1 MSIDIMA
8 AVWKNGPA
16 NSTDRFVLLSLADRA
31 DETGYCYP
39 SYTDIAKRCA
49 VSRPTVV
56 KSMNRLREEGWL
68 RTEAQYKKDGSRSS
82 NGIYIDLC
90 RLSAVAVGGKE
101 SLPPL
106 VKKQDHPSKETIPG
120 VVKNLYGGGKESLP
134 KSSINHQSET
144 PSNPVAVLA
153 DHFRAKT
160 GIEPPHESA
169 SSWRD
174 NWQPT
179 LSAILDRADGDIER
193 AKTVIDAS
201 LEFAWGRGNNTK
213 GRTYPVASP
222 HSLRTI
228 SVNQAATQQT
238 VAAVADDDTIWQ
250 RALAAVTRRD
260 FTDERLKAAI
270 RAIGGTGRIA
280 SANGHDTEM
289 LKRSLGHAYRN
300 VAAA

>member
-1 MSIDIMA
+1 MNLSLWGIRHPLAAGLAFAVMCIAGLWGFRQLPISSLPGWKARAEHGIEFRHMGADEMA
-8 AVWKNGPA
+8 AIQPGLAP
-16 NSTDRFVLLSLADRA
+16 RFTRGTFTPGWYSIADPKLYTLA
-31 DETGYCYP
+31 
-39 SYTDIAKRCA
+39 
-49 VSRPTVV
+49 
-56 KSMNRLREEGWL
+56 
-68 RTEAQYKKDGSRSS
+68 
-82 NGIYIDLC
+82 
-90 RLSAVAVGGKE
+90 
-101 SLPPL
+101 
-106 VKKQDHPSKETIPG
+106 
-120 VVKNLYGGGKESLP
+120 
-134 KSSINHQSET
+134 
-144 PSNPVAVLA
+144 LA

-160 GIEPPHESA
+160 SIEPPHESA

-179 LSAILDRADGDIER
+179 LSAILERAGGDMER
-193 AKTVIDAS
+193 AKAVIDAS

-238 VAAVADDDTIWQ
+238 AAAAADDDTLWQ
-250 RALAAVTRRD
+250 RAVAAVTRRD

-280 SANGHDTEM
+280 SANGHDTET